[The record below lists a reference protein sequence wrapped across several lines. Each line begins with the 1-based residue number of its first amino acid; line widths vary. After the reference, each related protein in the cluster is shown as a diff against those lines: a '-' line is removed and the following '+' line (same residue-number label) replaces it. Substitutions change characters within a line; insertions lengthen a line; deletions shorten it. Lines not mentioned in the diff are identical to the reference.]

1 MWRCVDLS
9 VIAMQGASWSSMDFG
24 GNWRL
29 LHYTMKKTYAPFLI
43 VASSQ
48 DDSCEIWAISD
59 ISEPVSGTC
68 EFNSKSDR
76 TVCLTRA

>member
-1 MWRCVDLS
+1 
-9 VIAMQGASWSSMDFG
+9 MDFG

-48 DDSCEIWAISD
+48 DDSYVIWAISD
-59 ISEPVSGTC
+59 INEPVSGIS
-68 EFNSKSDR
+68 ESHSKSDTTIWPDR
-76 TVCLTRA
+76 C